1 MATKND
7 VANEQNDGSINIVS
21 LDLGTRNLIVRVNGR
36 EVYKQAAAIVFDT
49 ENGEV
54 FIGEAAMAMKEKTP
68 ANKIFREPMSNGVIS
83 DNNAL
88 IALLTEIFTQIVDV
102 KAEKIWENSVALV
115 AIPSKVFKLDR
126 TVLREILEGKK
137 SAKIPIYSDKFP
149 KRYPPV
155 DRNIDHK
162 QKLSLNYT
170 MNAEKVVI
178 VPEVKLAAIGAGL
191 SLWDASGVFVLDIGG
206 GTSDCAILS
215 SGEVIVQDSI
225 PVAGNAIEAG
235 IKAHFEKMH
244 YISLSSE
251 EAEKAKMGAG
261 IWIDGDK
268 DSEHRLTIHGKSTKT
283 KKPEQII
290 ISKQEVAKAVTEAF
304 DPIVKLCED
313 IIDKAGPAF
322 SKMIM
327 EKGLVITGGGAL
339 LQNITTYLKKRLKM
353 EHVVSANS
361 PKECVIKG
369 TQSYETHKQD
379 LYINGFIRPSK

>member
-7 VANEQNDGSINIVS
+7 VANEQNDELINIVS

-54 FIGEAAMAMKEKTP
+54 FIGEAALVMKEKTP

-88 IALLTEIFTQIVDV
+88 IALLNEIFTQIVDV
-102 KAEKIWENSVALV
+102 KAEKIWQKSVALV

-126 TVLREILEGKK
+126 TVLKEILEGKK
-137 SAKIPIYSDKFP
+137 SAKIPIFSDKFP
-149 KRYPPV
+149 KRYLPV
-155 DRNIDHK
+155 DSDLDHK
-162 QKLSLNYT
+162 EKLALNYS

-235 IKAHFEKMH
+235 IKSHFEKMH
-244 YISLSSE
+244 YITLSSE
-251 EAEKAKMGAG
+251 EAEKAKIGAG

-304 DPIVKLCED
+304 EPIVKLCED
-313 IIDKAGPAF
+313 IIDKAGAAF

-327 EKGLVITGGGAL
+327 DKGLVITGGGAL
-339 LQNITTYLKKRLKM
+339 LQNITTYLKIRLKM

-379 LYINGFIRPSK
+379 LYTNGYIRPSK

>member
-1 MATKND
+1 MATKTD
-7 VANEQNDGSINIVS
+7 VANEQNNEEINIVCI
-21 LDLGTRNLIVRVNGR
+21 DLGTRNLIVRVNAR

-54 FIGEAAMAMKEKTP
+54 FTGEAALSMKEKTP
-68 ANKIFREPMSNGVIS
+68 ANKIFREPMANGVIS

-102 KAEKIWENSVALV
+102 ETEKIWENSVALV
-115 AIPSKVFKLDR
+115 AIPSKVYKLDR
-126 TVLREILEGKK
+126 TVLREIIEGKK
-137 SAKIPIYSDKFP
+137 SPKIAIYTDKFP
-149 KRYPPV
+149 KRYPAI
-155 DRNIDHK
+155 NNTLSYEK
-162 QKLSLNYT
+162 KLELSYPLN
-170 MNAEKVVI
+170 AKKVVI

-191 SLWDASGVFVLDIGG
+191 NLWDASGVFILDIGG

-225 PVAGNAIEAG
+225 PFAGNAIEAA
-235 IKAHFEKMH
+235 IKSHFEKMH

-251 EAEKAKMGAG
+251 EAEKAKIAAG
-261 IWIDGDK
+261 IWLEGDK
-268 DSEHRLTIHGKSTKT
+268 DSEHRITIHGKSTKT

-290 ISKQEVAKAVTEAF
+290 ISKQEIAKAITEAIE
-304 DPIVKLCED
+304 PIVKLCED

-322 SKMIM
+322 SKMIID
-327 EKGLVITGGGAL
+327 KGLVITGGGAL
-339 LQNITTYLKKRLKM
+339 LHNLTTYLKKRLNM
-353 EHVVSANS
+353 EHVIAANN

-379 LYINGFIRPSK
+379 LYNNGFIRPSK